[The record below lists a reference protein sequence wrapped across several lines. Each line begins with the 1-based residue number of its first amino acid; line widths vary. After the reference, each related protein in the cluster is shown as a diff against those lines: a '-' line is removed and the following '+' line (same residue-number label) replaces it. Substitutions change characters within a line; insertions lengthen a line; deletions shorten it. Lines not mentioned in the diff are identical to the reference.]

1 MFRNI
6 TRKKQ
11 ALSEEECLEILK
23 SAKRG
28 VLSVNG
34 DDGYPYG
41 MPLNHYYDPKD
52 GKLYFHG
59 GRIGHKIEAMKRDDR
74 ASFCVLDEGTLDP
87 EGWFFHF
94 RSVIVFGRI
103 EFIEDEEKVIEKVR
117 ELSYKFTQDDG
128 YIDGEIA
135 KDLKGTLMF
144 ALVPEHI
151 TGKHVREK

>member
-1 MFRNI
+1 MFREI
-6 TRKKQ
+6 VRKKQ

>member
-1 MFRNI
+1 MFREI

-11 ALSEEECLEILK
+11 ALSQEECLEILTN
-23 SAKRG
+23 AKRG

-41 MPLNHYYDPKD
+41 MPINHYYDPVD

-59 GRIGHKIEAMKRDDR
+59 GKVGHKIEAMKRDSR

-87 EGWFFHF
+87 EGWFYHF

-103 EFIEDEEKVIEKVR
+103 EFIEDEEKVIEKVK
-117 ELSYKFTQDDG
+117 ELSYKFTKDDAF
-128 YIDGEIA
+128 IDGEIA
-135 KDLKGTLMF
+135 KDLPGTLMF

-151 TGKHVREK
+151 RGKRIKEN

>member
-1 MFRNI
+1 MFREI

-11 ALSEEECLEILK
+11 ALSKEECLEILQN
-23 SAKRG
+23 AKRG

-34 DDGYPYG
+34 DEGYPYG
-41 MPLNHYYDPKD
+41 MPMNHYYDPTD

-59 GRIGHKIEAMKRDDR
+59 GRNGHKIEAMKQDSR

-87 EGWFFHF
+87 EGWFYHF

-103 EFIEDEEKVIEKVR
+103 EFIENEEKVIEKVR
-117 ELSYKFTQDDG
+117 ELSYKFTQDDS
-128 YIDGEIA
+128 YIEYEIE
-135 KDLKGTLMF
+135 KDMKGTLMF

-151 TGKHVREK
+151 SGKHVKEK

>member
-1 MFRNI
+1 MFREI

-11 ALSEEECLEILK
+11 ALSQEECLEILTN
-23 SAKRG
+23 AKRG

-41 MPLNHYYDPKD
+41 MPVNHYYDPVD

-59 GRIGHKIEAMKRDDR
+59 GKVGHKIEAMKRDSR
-74 ASFCVLDEGTLDP
+74 ASFCVLDEGVLDP
-87 EGWFFHF
+87 EGWFYHF

-103 EFIEDEEKVIEKVR
+103 EFIEDEEKVVEKVR
-117 ELSYKFTQDDG
+117 ELSYKFTKDDG
-128 YIDGEIA
+128 FIDGEIA
-135 KDLKGTLMF
+135 KDLRGTLMF

-151 TGKHVREK
+151 TGKRIKEN

>member
-1 MFRNI
+1 MFREI

-11 ALSEEECLEILK
+11 ALSQEECLEILTN
-23 SAKRG
+23 AKRG

-41 MPLNHYYDPKD
+41 MPINHYYDPVD

-59 GRIGHKIEAMKRDDR
+59 GKVGHKIEAMKRDNR

-87 EGWFFHF
+87 EGWFYHF

-103 EFIEDEEKVIEKVR
+103 EFIEDEEKVIEKVK
-117 ELSYKFTQDDG
+117 ELSYKFTKDDAF
-128 YIDGEIA
+128 IDGEIA
-135 KDLKGTLMF
+135 KDLPGTLMF

-151 TGKHVREK
+151 RGKRIKEN